1 MQRVIGRGRAAAARR
16 AKTAA
21 AGAIQRAGC
30 RELWPEQPSA
40 RAGLRS
46 SHSDAQAERPHVR
59 RNGWPRSAERVLPP
73 SCDCGQTRWRK
84 STPAVGGTGQDGSGL
99 GLSAASAVLWT
110 QTIFMLSRHHS
121 APSATPVLP
130 VSPPP
135 SIACGRA
142 VAAIIRLHHSSAT
155 AVLVIASPHFSSL
168 PSTHLLHVPHPTFH
182 NERNPSPRPPALDPL
197 PGQAHHSR
205 QYATDEPLQT
215 ICKLTPPAVDHTP
228 HAHPASP
235 THELPSSFATY
246 RKKAQQHGPLNI
258 SSGPQVGGHIGGA
271 AGRSLGP
278 IEAGKGMFFDRSE
291 LPERF
296 QRLSWSQAEID
307 AIESGGA
314 SLFA

>member
-1 MQRVIGRGRAAAARR
+1 MSLAGDGQQLRDGQRLPRLEQSNALAAGSYGLSSRQRARDCGAPTATPRQSAHMCGETGGRAAQSVYCRPRAIVGRRDGARAR
-16 AKTAA
+16 LPWEEPGKTA
-21 AGAIQRAGC
+21 
-30 RELWPEQPSA
+30 L
-40 RAGLRS
+40 
-46 SHSDAQAERPHVR
+46 
-59 RNGWPRSAERVLPP
+59 
-73 SCDCGQTRWRK
+73 
-84 STPAVGGTGQDGSGL
+84 
-99 GLSAASAVLWT
+99 ASAL
-110 QTIFMLSRHHS
+110 
-121 APSATPVLP
+121 APLLLC
-130 VSPPP
+130 
-135 SIACGRA
+135 CGRA